1 MKHTYLLDTNIVMA
15 ILRGGALAERL
26 EAQYHLRTA
35 TFRPYICVVSLG
47 ELYSMA
53 LRNRW
58 GAQKQAALRTIE
70 QELVVIDLHHNDV
83 LNAYAAL
90 QHAAQQMGA
99 TLSQNDLWIA
109 ATTSAFNA
117 HLLTT
122 DKDFCTFSPSHF
134 HYTWIDPK
142 SPS

>member
-26 EAQYHLRTA
+26 EAQYHLRT
-35 TFRPYICVVSLG
+35 
-47 ELYSMA
+47 
-53 LRNRW
+53 
-58 GAQKQAALRTIE
+58 
-70 QELVVIDLHHNDV
+70 
-83 LNAYAAL
+83 
-90 QHAAQQMGA
+90 
-99 TLSQNDLWIA
+99 
-109 ATTSAFNA
+109 
-117 HLLTT
+117 T